1 MADRVLLGN
10 HATYGYGIF
19 TSNPGTDVLAANRT
33 DFTIDS
39 QAGGGSGQLLF
50 TKLIGVSGTTGTVT
64 QDFNNH
70 GFHCYAHAYWVPY
83 EPSSTTGMSIAST
96 YHYASSVSTTL
107 GTSALTFKIEYI
119 NSTTGRITYTRA
131 SGAAYGFFACVY
143 AEEGATG

>member
-10 HATYGYGIF
+10 HGTYGYGIF

-39 QAGGGSGQLLF
+39 QAAGSGQLLF
-50 TKLIGVSGTTGTVT
+50 TKLIGTSGTGTVT
-64 QDFNNH
+64 QDFSNH
-70 GFHCYAHAYWVPY
+70 GFHCYAHIYWVPY
-83 EPSSTTGMSIAST
+83 EPSSTTGMAVT
-96 YHYASSVSTTL
+96 GTLGYASSVSTIQA
-107 GTSALTFKIEYI
+107 TSALTFKIEYI

>member
-1 MADRVLLGN
+1 MANRILLGN
-10 HATYGYGIF
+10 HGTYGYGAF
-19 TSNPGTDVLAANRT
+19 VSNSGTEVTGANKT
-33 DFTIDS
+33 DFTFDS
-39 QAGGGSGQLLF
+39 TAGGFGQLLF
-50 TKLIGVSGTTGTVT
+50 TKLIGTTGTGTVT
-64 QDFNNH
+64 QDFDNH

-143 AEEGATG
+143 AEEGAG